1 MVSKMVTDRRKSSDS
16 VQSAGHEYENNI
28 VESIGRIFGSEAGV
42 AAGTLA
48 RAAVVTL
55 KTDTDDMLTADN
67 VHQGEIADD
76 TSVIEDKTEK
86 STAVRASLV
95 ETREMSGAVYGPAF
109 VRELGFEGLTPV
121 DPVAVHQLGVLV
133 LDKLRTI
140 EAPKPKN
147 PAIKMDLGA
156 LTGPLADSLGE
167 LNAAIKVV
175 SDEKKQAVTK
185 LSAKN
190 KSIDKYDEIFSAA
203 ANLISTM
210 LRVSGEEELA
220 GKVRPSTRRPGNTAE
235 IGDVKPPTTPD
246 TPDIA

>member
-16 VQSAGHEYENNI
+16 VQSAGSEYENNI
-28 VESIGRIFGSEAGV
+28 VESIGRIFGSEAGA

-55 KTDTDDMLTADN
+55 KSDTDVMLTADN

-76 TSVIEDKTEK
+76 TSVIEFKTEK
-86 STAVRASLV
+86 STVVRVSLV
-95 ETREMSGAVYGPAF
+95 ETREMGGAVFGPNF

-140 EAPKPKN
+140 EPPKPKN
-147 PAIKMDLGA
+147 PAIKMDLGVLA
-156 LTGPLADSLGE
+156 GPLAESLDE
-167 LNAAIKVV
+167 LDAAIKDV
-175 SDEKKQAVTK
+175 SDEKKQAITK
-185 LSAKN
+185 LAEKN
-190 KSIDKYDEIFSAA
+190 KAIAGYDEIFSAA

-220 GKVRPSTRRPGNTAE
+220 GKVRPSTRRPGNTVE
-235 IGDVKPPTTPD
+235 IGDVIAPPTETPE
-246 TPDIA
+246 IA